1 MKIPCQMFP
10 NLNIMDLNDDEVF
23 LKKFQEEETQ
33 KRNLEIE
40 RKL

>member
-1 MKIPCQMFP
+1 
-10 NLNIMDLNDDEVF
+10 MDLNDDEVF

-33 KRNLEIE
+33 KRNLELE